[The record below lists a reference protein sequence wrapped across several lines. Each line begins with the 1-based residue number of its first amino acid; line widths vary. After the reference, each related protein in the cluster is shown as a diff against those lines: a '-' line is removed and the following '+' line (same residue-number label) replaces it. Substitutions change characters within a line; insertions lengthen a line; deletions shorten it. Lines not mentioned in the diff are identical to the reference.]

1 MRLFEV
7 QIRKYKIIK
16 LQEFGKKCQSF
27 QESSQ
32 NYGRNFRTISSMS
45 GVAEVSALPYF
56 IGQEYSRG
64 FTAPLGSDLENRLGR
79 GTGETVIDHKYRL
92 STSTFC

>member
-1 MRLFEV
+1 MPVFS
-7 QIRKYKIIK
+7 
-16 LQEFGKKCQSF
+16 G
-27 QESSQ
+27 
-32 NYGRNFRTISSMS
+32 TISELWKELQNISSRS

-56 IGQEYSRG
+56 IGQGYSRG
-64 FTAPLGSDLENRLGR
+64 FTVPLRSDLENRLGR